1 MQAIEFVLPIL
12 ALIFVYKL
20 IRLVIVQRNQPRRDD
35 SVNAEL
41 LARLNEV
48 EERVRVLERIV
59 TDERYDLKRQFED
72 LENERGARDGAA

>member
-1 MQAIEFVLPIL
+1 MQVFEFALAMDFLVMAFKLVRLAIVHKNP
-12 ALIFVYKL
+12 
-20 IRLVIVQRNQPRRDD
+20 PRRDD
-35 SVNAEL
+35 TVNTEL
-41 LARLNEV
+41 LERLNQV

>member
-20 IRLVIVQRNQPRRDD
+20 IRLVIVQRNQPRREDP
-35 SVNAEL
+35 VKAEL
-41 LARLNEV
+41 LERLNQV

-59 TDERYDLKRQFED
+59 TDEKYDLKRQFED

>member
-1 MQAIEFVLPIL
+1 MQAFEFVIPLL
-12 ALIFVYKL
+12 ALILVYKL
-20 IRLVIVQRNQPRRDD
+20 IKLVIIHKNTPRRDD

-41 LARLNEV
+41 LERLNQV

-59 TDERYDLKRQFED
+59 TDERYDLKRQFKD

>member
-12 ALIFVYKL
+12 ALILVYKL
-20 IRLVIVQRNQPRRDD
+20 IRLVIVQKNHPRRENP
-35 SVNAEL
+35 VNVEL
-41 LARLNEV
+41 LERLNQV